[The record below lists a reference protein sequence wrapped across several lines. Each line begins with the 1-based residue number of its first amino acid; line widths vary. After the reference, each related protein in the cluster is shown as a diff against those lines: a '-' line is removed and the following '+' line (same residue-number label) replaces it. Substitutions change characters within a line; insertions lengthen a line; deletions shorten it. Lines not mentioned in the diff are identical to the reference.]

1 LQLKV
6 NNNRIISVVEIGVP
20 KTMELSFFAKSL
32 TLNSWQFSFSLLRI
46 AMLKT
51 KPCTSNTLQQEPT
64 LPTIGMS
71 RWSQIKYFVPFSK
84 EKFRQ
89 LSLEKKAP
97 QPIRLGIRCTFFRNE
112 EIHRFLEDPL
122 NYSAK

>member
-1 LQLKV
+1 MSKDSFC
-6 NNNRIISVVEIGVP
+6 ISNP
-20 KTMELSFFAKSL
+20 S
-32 TLNSWQFSFSLLRI
+32 
-46 AMLKT
+46 
-51 KPCTSNTLQQEPT
+51 QQEHT

-122 NYSAK
+122 NYSVK